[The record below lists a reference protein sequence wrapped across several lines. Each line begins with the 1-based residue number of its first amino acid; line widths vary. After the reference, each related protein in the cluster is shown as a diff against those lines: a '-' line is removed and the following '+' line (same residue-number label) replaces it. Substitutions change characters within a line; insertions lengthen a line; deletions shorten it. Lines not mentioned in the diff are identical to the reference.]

1 MKEFNEM
8 ELMSDKNVS
17 NGVSM
22 KAVADFKTVLKKE
35 KKVLQSLKEQKASS
49 VVIEAQQDIVD
60 TTKKQMKEAGI
71 MKKKAESI
79 IEDAMITFLVVDKET
94 KQEKK
99 EQRKIAFVKNNRPIN
114 DKKVDSF
121 ISIVANDKYEKAYPI
136 IVAEAQ
142 KLISEGYELTDVKG
156 SVITEKNAEV
166 YFVIL
171 DGQHRSMAFAKLNA
185 TNETAYNIPNVHVRE
200 IDNIGEYLVDINNV
214 GTSWSNKDK
223 LIVAALVTKEELFL
237 NIATL
242 LKEGFN
248 QSTAMLI
255 YTGKKLSSRQI
266 NKALKGEKTTLAT
279 DVIIDIQRGDK
290 FVTLC
295 KAANIDVKFITKRY
309 FIGGFNSYAASTNE
323 DNAFDALVKMKDS
336 KLTERDLL
344 NVKENDDF
352 IKLLKEALGQTSTVD
367 EVQEAA

>member
-8 ELMSDKNVS
+8 EVMSDKNVN

-22 KAVADFKTVLKKE
+22 KTVADFKTTFQKE
-35 KKVLQSLKEQKASS
+35 KKLLQSLKEQKASS
-49 VVIEAQQDIVD
+49 VVIEAQQDIVAAA
-60 TTKKQMKEAGI
+60 KKQIKEAGI
-71 MKKKAESI
+71 MKKKAEST
-79 IEDAMITFLVVDKET
+79 IEDAMLTFLVVDKET
-94 KQEKK
+94 KQETE
-99 EQRKIAFVKNNRPIN
+99 EQRKIAFAKNNRPIN

-156 SVITEKNAEV
+156 SVITEKNSEV

-185 TNETAYNIPNVHVRE
+185 TSETAYNIPNVHVRE

-266 NKALKGEKTTLAT
+266 NKALRGEEMPLPTDTT
-279 DVIIDIQRGDK
+279 INIQRGNN
-290 FVTLC
+290 FITLC

-309 FIGGFNSYAASTNE
+309 FIDGFNSYSAATNE
-323 DNAFDALVKMKDS
+323 EEAFKALRKMKDL
-336 KLTERDLL
+336 KLTEREL
-344 NVKENDDF
+344 VKVKKNDDF
-352 IKLLKEALGQTSTVD
+352 IKLLKDALELNSTVD
-367 EVQEAA
+367 EIQEAA